1 MLSINYKN
9 LHFFSWVMKI
19 KMFFKCYPNK
29 NVLIYGANKAH
40 DEKAQS
46 NLHVWANP
54 LTPEGD

>member
-1 MLSINYKN
+1 
-9 LHFFSWVMKI
+9 MKI

-29 NVLIYGANKAH
+29 NVLIYGASKAH
-40 DEKAQS
+40 DEKAQN